1 MSRLIFNLQN
11 GALTNNKN
19 CIFWRCENHKIT
31 INILKIILKIILTA
45 SVCSKKMMKT
55 MGNIWSIHVNSM
67 GI

>member
-11 GALTNNKN
+11 GALTNNKY
-19 CIFWRCENHKIT
+19 CIFWRCENHKIN
-31 INILKIILKIILTA
+31 INILKIILKIILTV